1 MSASDESFALNE
13 VQSRRAQEFEIEQP
27 ALPPADGGKAAWLML
42 ASCCLIQL
50 PVWGFSIVFGVF
62 QEYYTTH
69 SVLQGNK
76 GDLATIG
83 TTSGG
88 ILYLMSPV
96 TFTLLTRYPRL
107 QTYCAPTGLVITVI
121 GSILSSFSKQVWHL
135 VATQGVMCAIGNG
148 LLFSPSSLYL
158 DQWFVRKKG
167 LALGVMWAA
176 KSITGVALP
185 FVAASSLVHFGSS
198 TTLRAWAVITF
209 VSTILS
215 LPFMRPRIPVS
226 PSSSARRLDLS
237 FLRLATF
244 WMLQAG
250 NIIQSFGYFLPPT
263 YLPSYATTTVGLPAT
278 MGTMLVSLFN
288 ATAIFGGIVLGML
301 CDRFAVTNIL
311 LLSSIGSA
319 LSVFLFWGLAG
330 NETSH
335 TGIALLTLFSISY
348 GFFAGGFSSTWSGII
363 TQIKHDSSPG
373 METGLV
379 FGLLAGGRGIGN
391 VAQLL
396 EDFQSHRSF
405 SQGAAPFV
413 SIMSATDPAI
423 QDPLL
428 SLRRAIASGNLPTP
442 TTSSELS
449 DENAT
454 DDLAQATHLY
464 FAQPIPQALPLG
476 TTTRFVSD
484 ATKEAVDLRSIFFA
498 WQKKD
503 VAIPEYFASAQE
515 LNEALKAK
523 GREEQ
528 VQNLV
533 FLERLDLI
541 TWLEGASD
549 GSDHIKPLEGA
560 AAAAEAAAAAAGAAQ
575 ADASAGIASG
585 ATGGISQVTGGPTG
599 AVPGGAPG
607 SRAQKP
613 IDPRLQEIYN
623 GERKTGDRNTVLRGI
638 KPTDFS
644 HVRKS
649 AELFLDRNRNRGA
662 QAGAKPGVKS
672 SSMVPAPSAGLSMPS
687 SRKSNSRPDPIIL
700 LSPSASSLI
709 RMSNIKSFLQ
719 DGVFVPPDHPTLSMS
734 TEANFM
740 ELKRPLRIKADPT
753 NPNAAAIGSST
764 GGRGPK
770 PTKFILVDGT
780 TNFKP
785 EYWSRLVAVFTTGQT
800 WQFKSYKWSSPP
812 ELFKHATGIYVG
824 WRGEEVPP
832 QVKGWGRGV
841 ESFAVE
847 RWDEKNG
854 VNGGGRWRDREI
866 VEGIWTAIEEGM
878 RLRGWGS
885 K

>member
-1 MSASDESFALNE
+1 MSAAD
-13 VQSRRAQEFEIEQP
+13 P
-27 ALPPADGGKAAWLML
+27 AL
-42 ASCCLIQL
+42 
-50 PVWGFSIVFGVF
+50 
-62 QEYYTTH
+62 
-69 SVLQGNK
+69 
-76 GDLATIG
+76 
-83 TTSGG
+83 
-88 ILYLMSPV
+88 
-96 TFTLLTRYPRL
+96 
-107 QTYCAPTGLVITVI
+107 
-121 GSILSSFSKQVWHL
+121 
-135 VATQGVMCAIGNG
+135 
-148 LLFSPSSLYL
+148 
-158 DQWFVRKKG
+158 
-167 LALGVMWAA
+167 
-176 KSITGVALP
+176 
-185 FVAASSLVHFGSS
+185 
-198 TTLRAWAVITF
+198 
-209 VSTILS
+209 
-215 LPFMRPRIPVS
+215 
-226 PSSSARRLDLS
+226 
-237 FLRLATF
+237 
-244 WMLQAG
+244 
-250 NIIQSFGYFLPPT
+250 
-263 YLPSYATTTVGLPAT
+263 
-278 MGTMLVSLFN
+278 
-288 ATAIFGGIVLGML
+288 
-301 CDRFAVTNIL
+301 
-311 LLSSIGSA
+311 
-319 LSVFLFWGLAG
+319 
-330 NETSH
+330 
-335 TGIALLTLFSISY
+335 
-348 GFFAGGFSSTWSGII
+348 
-363 TQIKHDSSPG
+363 
-373 METGLV
+373 
-379 FGLLAGGRGIGN
+379 
-391 VAQLL
+391 
-396 EDFQSHRSF
+396 
-405 SQGAAPFV
+405 
-413 SIMSATDPAI
+413 

-442 TTSSELS
+442 TTSSELT

-454 DDLAQATHLY
+454 EDLAQATHLY

-476 TTTRFVSD
+476 TKTRFVSD

-503 VAIPEYFASAQE
+503 VAIPEYIASAQE

-523 GREEQ
+523 GQGEQ

-585 ATGGISQVTGGPTG
+585 ATGGISQVPSGPAG

-607 SRAQKP
+607 SRGQKP

-638 KPTDFS
+638 KPTVRWIFSRTYDDEANRNTNQDFS

-649 AELFLDRNRNRGA
+649 AELFLDRSRSRPG
-662 QAGAKPGVKS
+662 QAGAKPGSKS
-672 SSMVPAPSAGLSMPS
+672 SSMVPAPSAGLPMPS
-687 SRKSNSRPDPIIL
+687 SRKSSSRPDPIIL

-719 DGVFVPPDHPTLSMS
+719 DGIFVPPDHPTLSMS

-740 ELKRPLRIKADPT
+740 ELKRPLRIKADPS
-753 NPNAAAIGSST
+753 NPNASAIGSST

-824 WRGEEVPP
+824 WRGEEVPA

-847 RWDEKNG
+847 RWDEKG
-854 VNGGGRWRDREI
+854 GIHGGGRWRDREI